1 MCDERHYIAIA
12 GQGDIYG
19 VTMSNIV
26 SSATADAGGR
36 PWSEHW
42 GQQAKEAMQVGRDV
56 PWLLKSQAERYGDKT
71 WLIWEPF
78 SGVSRSWTYQQFR
91 HDVVALAGSLSARG
105 INFGHRVLIHLDNS
119 PEFMISW
126 FACAEIGAVAVSTNT
141 RSVARDMEYFAQH
154 AEVVAAITSPGFAAL
169 VAESAPQISLLIVTN
184 NEAGDLREIPDGITY
199 EPFEGLLINAPAPAP
214 RPAETL
220 ADLGIQFTSGTTS
233 RPKAVL
239 WTHANVMWGAEVS
252 AAHMRLRDSDTTL
265 VILPLFH
272 TNAQTYSMMPTLWT
286 GGTMVL
292 QPRFSASRFW
302 EVSLRHRV
310 TWCSMIGFCVKAL
323 MAGELPS
330 RHDYRFWATAARLP
344 EVEEVLGLKTFGWW
358 GMTETVTQGIVASYE
373 FPGPRMS
380 IGRAAPEYEISIRH
394 PDGQPVAPGE
404 SGELFIRGT
413 RGVTMFKEYF
423 GNPEATAAAFDE
435 DGWFSTGDSIIT
447 DTEGNLFFGDR
458 LKDMLKV
465 GAENVAASEIETVIL
480 ATGLVSECAV
490 IGKPHPMLDEVPVAF
505 VIATPGAPEDIADRI
520 IQACAADLADFKVP
534 REVFVVEELPRSTLE
549 KIAKNEL
556 RKRFASTA

>member
-1 MCDERHYIAIA
+1 MAEIA
-12 GQGDIYG
+12 GLVSAPTG
-19 VTMSNIV
+19 V
-26 SSATADAGGR
+26 D
-36 PWSEHW
+36 PWVEQW
-42 GQQAKEAMQVGRDV
+42 GEQSKEAMQVGRDV
-56 PWLLKSQAERYGDKT
+56 PWLLRSQAERYADKT

-78 SGVSRSWTYQQFR
+78 TGPSRSWTYQQFR
-91 HDVVALAGSLSARG
+91 QDVVALAGSLSARG
-105 INFGHRVLIHLDNS
+105 VHLGDRVLIHLDNS

-154 AEVVAAITSPGFAAL
+154 AQVVAAITSPSFAAL
-169 VAESAPQISLLIVTN
+169 IAETAPQISLLVITN
-184 NEAGDLREIPDGITY
+184 NDAGDPAEVPPGISY
-199 EPFEGLLINAPAPAP
+199 QPFEDLLIDAPVIEQ
-214 RPAETL
+214 RPTESM

-239 WTHANVMWGAEVS
+239 WTHANVMWGAEIS
-252 AAHMRLRDSDTTL
+252 AAHMRLRDTDTTL

-272 TNAQTYSMMPTLWT
+272 TNAQTYSMMPTMWT

-302 EVSLRHRV
+302 EVSLRHHV

-330 RHDYRFWATAARLP
+330 RHEYRFWATAARLP
-344 EVEEVLGLKTFGWW
+344 EVEEVVGLKTFGWW

-394 PDGQPVAPGE
+394 PDGQPVTPGE

-413 RGVTMFKEYF
+413 RGITMFKEYF

-435 DGWFSTGDSIIT
+435 HGWFSTGDSIIT
-447 DTEGNLFFGDR
+447 DTEGNLYFGDR

-480 ATGLVSECAV
+480 ATGLVAECAV
-490 IGKPHPMLDEVPVAF
+490 VGKPHPMLDEVPVAF
-505 VIATPGAPEDIADRI
+505 VIAAQGVTGDIAGRI
-520 IQACAADLADFKVP
+520 VDACAADLADFKVP
-534 REVFVVEELPRSTLE
+534 REVFVVDELPRSTLE

-556 RKRFASTA
+556 RKRFIENE

>member
-1 MCDERHYIAIA
+1 
-12 GQGDIYG
+12 
-19 VTMSNIV
+19 MSEIV
-26 SSATADAGGR
+26 GSKSSHTVVE
-36 PWSEHW
+36 PWAEHW
-42 GQQAKEAMQVGRDV
+42 GQQSKEAMQVGRDV
-56 PWLLKSQAERYGDKT
+56 PWLLRSQAERYGDKT

-78 SGVSRSWTYQQFR
+78 SGPSRSWTYEQFR
-91 HDVVALAGSLSARG
+91 RDVLALAGNLFARG
-105 INFGHRVLIHLDNS
+105 VHFGDRVLIHLDNS

-169 VAESAPQISLLIVTN
+169 VAQTAPQISLLIVTN
-184 NEAGDLREIPDGITY
+184 NDAGDLAQVPDGIAY
-199 EPFEGLLINAPAPAP
+199 QQFEEMLIDAPAHGP
-214 RPAETL
+214 RPAHPM

-239 WTHANVMWGAEVS
+239 WTHANVMWGAEMS

-272 TNAQTYSMMPTLWT
+272 TNAQTYSMLPTMWT

-302 EVSLRHRV
+302 EVSLRHHV

-323 MAGELPS
+323 MVNELPS

-380 IGRAAPEYEISIRH
+380 IGRAAPGYEISIRH
-394 PDGQPVAPGE
+394 PDGQPVTPGE
-404 SGELFIRGT
+404 TGELFIRGH
-413 RGVTMFKEYF
+413 RGITMFKEYF
-423 GNPEATAAAFDE
+423 GNPEATAAAFDA
-435 DGWFSTGDSIIT
+435 DGWFSTGDSIVT
-447 DTEGNLFFGDR
+447 DAEGNLFFGDR

-490 IGKPHPMLDEVPVAF
+490 VGKPHPMLDEVPVAF
-505 VIATPGAPEDIADRI
+505 VIASQGVGEDLAARI
-520 IQACAADLADFKVP
+520 IDACAADLADFKVP
-534 REVFVVEELPRSTLE
+534 REVFVVDELPRSTLE

-556 RKRFASTA
+556 RKRLVANT

>member
-1 MCDERHYIAIA
+1 MSETAMSATSSAALGA
-12 GQGDIYG
+12 GQWSGQW
-19 VTMSNIV
+19 
-26 SSATADAGGR
+26 GR
-36 PWSEHW
+36 
-42 GQQAKEAMQVGRDV
+42 QAKLDMQVGRDV
-56 PWLLKSQAERYGDKT
+56 PWLLRSQAERYPTKP

-78 SGVSRSWTYQQFR
+78 SGAGRTWTYSEFR
-91 HDVVALAGSLSARG
+91 RDVVAFAGSLYERG
-105 INFGHRVLIHLDNS
+105 IRPGQRVMIHLDNS

-141 RSVARDMEYFAQH
+141 RSVARDMEYFAAH
-154 AEVVAAITSPGFAAL
+154 AEVVAAITSPGFASL
-169 VAESAPQISLLIVTN
+169 IHETAPQIATLVITDN
-184 NEAGDLREIPDGITY
+184 DAGEPAEIPAGIPCERFEDLVSGSSQPPVRTT
-199 EPFEGLLINAPAPAP
+199 EPM
-214 RPAETL
+214 

-239 WTHANVMWGAEVS
+239 WTHANVMWGSEMS
-252 AAHMRLRDSDTTL
+252 AAHMRLRAEDITL

-302 EVSLRHRV
+302 EVSLRHQV

-323 MAGELPS
+323 LAGELPTS
-330 RHDYRFWATAARLP
+330 HSYRFWAPAARLP
-344 EVEEVLGLKTFGWW
+344 EVEETLGLQTFGWW
-358 GMTETVTQGIVASYE
+358 GMTETVTQGIVSSYE

-380 IGRAAPEYEISIRH
+380 IGRAAPGYEISIRH
-394 PDGQPVAPGE
+394 PDGRPVTPGE
-404 SGELFIRGT
+404 TGELFIRGT

-423 GNPEATAAAFDE
+423 GNPEATAEAFDA

-447 DTEGNLFFGDR
+447 DTEGNLYFGDR

-480 ATGLVSECAV
+480 ATGLAYECAV
-490 IGKPHPMLDEVPVAF
+490 VGKPHPMLDEVPVAF
-505 VIATPGAPEDIADRI
+505 VIPAPGATGDIAEQNIAERI
-520 IQACAADLADFKVP
+520 IAACAADLADFKVP
-534 REVFVVEELPRSTLE
+534 REVFVVDELPRSTLE

-556 RKRFASTA
+556 RKRLTST

>member
-1 MCDERHYIAIA
+1 MSETPINAVSDTGSKDGHDE
-12 GQGDIYG
+12 GSWSGEW
-19 VTMSNIV
+19 
-26 SSATADAGGR
+26 GR
-36 PWSEHW
+36 R
-42 GQQAKEAMQVGRDV
+42 AKLDMQVGRDV
-56 PWLLKSQAERYGDKT
+56 PWLLKSQAERYRDKA

-78 SGVSRSWTYQQFR
+78 TGEGRTWTYGEFR
-91 HDVVALAGSLSARG
+91 RDVLAFAGSLQERG
-105 INFGHRVLIHLDNS
+105 IRIGDRVMIHLDNS

-141 RSVARDMEYFAQH
+141 RSVARDMAYFADH

-169 VAESAPQISLLIVTN
+169 VHEAAPQISLLVITDNDSGEPGQIPEGIDYESFSTLV
-184 NEAGDLREIPDGITY
+184 AGHTLPQERPT
-199 EPFEGLLINAPAPAP
+199 EPM
-214 RPAETL
+214 

-239 WTHANVMWGAEVS
+239 WTHANVMWGAEMS
-252 AAHMRLRDSDTTL
+252 AAHMRLRAPDITL

-302 EVSLRHRV
+302 EVSLRHQV

-323 MAGELPS
+323 LAGELPAS
-330 RHDYRFWATAARLP
+330 HSYRFWAPAARLP
-344 EVEEVLGLKTFGWW
+344 EVEELLGLQTFGWW
-358 GMTETVTQGIVASYE
+358 GMTETVTQGIVSSYE

-380 IGRAAPEYEISIRH
+380 IGRAAPGYEISIRH
-394 PDGQPVAPGE
+394 PDGRPVTPGE
-404 SGELFIRGT
+404 TGELFIRGT

-423 GNPEATAAAFDE
+423 GNEEATAAAFDD

-465 GAENVAASEIETVIL
+465 GAENVAASEIETVIM
-480 ATGLVSECAV
+480 ATGLAFECAV
-490 IGKPHPMLDEVPVAF
+490 VGKPHQMLDEVPVAF
-505 VIATPGAPEDIADRI
+505 VIPAAGATGDVAARI
-520 IQACAADLADFKVP
+520 IDACAADLADFKVP
-534 REVFVVEELPRSTLE
+534 REVFLVDELPRSTLE

-556 RKRFASTA
+556 RKRLTETS